1 MRFATPWAFVLTAV
15 IALLVVILLRLRK
28 PGGVH
33 FPSVE
38 NARRAGA
45 SWRTRL
51 SRLPLVLRVIALVLL
66 VVALARPQEGREKVR
81 DVTRGVAIE
90 MVIDRS
96 GSMGTEMEYRGRK
109 LNRLEVVKRVFKEFL
124 MGNGENLKGRPNDL
138 VGMVA
143 FARYADTIAPLTL
156 GHGALLR
163 FLDGL
168 KVVTRRSEDG
178 TAIGDAIALAAAR
191 LKTAEED
198 LARFNEGSKDNKDEY
213 RIKSK
218 VIILLTDGQN
228 NFGRRTPQEAA
239 KLAAKWGIKIYAIGV
254 GGRESVATVR
264 TLFGAFKVPTGGGVD
279 EKTLKDVA
287 EITGGIFRMAEDEK
301 SLREVYEEI
310 DRMEKS
316 EVESVR
322 YIDYKERFTGFA
334 MASMFLVLIEV
345 VLSST
350 ILRRVP

>member
-1 MRFATPWAFVLTAV
+1 MRFATPWAF
-15 IALLVVILLRLRK
+15 ILLVPVALIVIFKLKVRK
-28 PGGVH
+28 PGSVH
-33 FPSVE
+33 FSSVR
-38 NARRAGA
+38 NARRAGV
-45 SWRTRL
+45 SWRTKFAN
-51 SRLPLVLRVIALVLL
+51 LPLILRVAAIVLL

-96 GSMGTEMEYRGRK
+96 GSMGTEMEYRGRR

-124 MGNGENLKGRPNDL
+124 LGNGKTLKGRPNDL

-163 FLDGL
+163 FLDGMD
-168 KVVTRRSEDG
+168 VVRRRSEDG

-198 LARFNEGSKDNKDEY
+198 LARFREGSKGKENDYK
-213 RIKSK
+213 IKSK
-218 VIILLTDGQN
+218 IIILLTDGQN
-228 NFGRRTPQEAA
+228 NFGKRTPQEAA
-239 KLAAKWGIKIYAIGV
+239 K
-254 GGRESVATVR
+254 ATIR
-264 TLFGAFKVPTGGGVD
+264 TLFGEFKVPTGGGVD
-279 EKTLKDVA
+279 EETLKSIADA
-287 EITGGIFRMAEDEK
+287 TGGIFRMAEDEE
-301 SLREVYEEI
+301 SLRKIYEEI

-322 YIDYKERFTGFA
+322 YIDYRERFSDFCIVA
-334 MASMFLVLIEV
+334 MFLLLLEV
-345 VLSST
+345 TLTNTV
-350 ILRRVP
+350 LRRTP